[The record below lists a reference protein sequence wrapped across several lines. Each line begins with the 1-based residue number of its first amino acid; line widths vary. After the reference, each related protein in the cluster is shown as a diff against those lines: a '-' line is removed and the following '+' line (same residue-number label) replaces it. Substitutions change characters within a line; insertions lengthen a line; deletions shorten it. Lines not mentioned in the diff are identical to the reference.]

1 MSCALRPVR
10 PRTDRRA
17 PSRGAALVALSLNA
31 CASAPPPEP
40 SAAVIRADDLDASGR
55 WRPAV
60 IAGGGDCGVPV
71 LNLGSEA
78 LPFGANALGIPRAFW
93 PVGGEPRAVE
103 VILGTLAPED
113 PRTMARCHALGPGRG
128 WVLVE
133 RVRARGDADA
143 PR

>member
-17 PSRGAALVALSLNA
+17 PSRGDARVARTRNAGAA
-31 CASAPPPEP
+31 APPPAP
-40 SAAVIRADDLDASGR
+40 RAAVIRADDLDASGR

-133 RVRARGDADA
+133 RVRGDADA